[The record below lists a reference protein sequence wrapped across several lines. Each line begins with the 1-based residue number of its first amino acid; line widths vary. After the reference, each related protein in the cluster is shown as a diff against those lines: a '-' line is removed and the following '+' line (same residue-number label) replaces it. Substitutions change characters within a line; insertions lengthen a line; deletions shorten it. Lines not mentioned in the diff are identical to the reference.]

1 MTPRRSPRKVYAYES
16 PEIGS
21 TARATARTTPPMDS
35 TNDEATTADP
45 PEIATRFNA
54 RDAENG
60 SVEIY
65 DEENDQA
72 WIRSD
77 YALELG
83 RPS

>member
-1 MTPRRSPRKVYAYES
+1 
-16 PEIGS
+16 
-21 TARATARTTPPMDS
+21 MDS
-35 TNDEATTADP
+35 TNDEDTTADP